1 MNKATLIEKIAED
14 AGITKTAA
22 AKAIDSLIEGVTR
35 SLDGGE
41 RITLVGL
48 GTFAISDRKARS
60 GRNPHTG
67 ATIEI
72 PAKRTVRFRPSKEL
86 EETLNAGH

>member
-1 MNKATLIEKIAED
+1 MNKATLIEKIAEE
-14 AGITKTAA
+14 AGVTKTAA
-22 AKAIDSLIEGVTR
+22 ARAIESLIDGVTR
-35 SLDGGE
+35 SLDAGE

-72 PAKRTVRFRPSKEL
+72 PAKRTVRFRPSKDL
-86 EETLNAGH
+86 EDTLNATR

>member
-1 MNKATLIEKIAED
+1 MNKATLIEKIAEE
-14 AGITKTAA
+14 AGVTKTAA
-22 AKAIDSLIEGVTR
+22 ARAIESLIDGVTR
-35 SLDGGE
+35 SLDAGE

-72 PAKRTVRFRPSKEL
+72 PAKRTVRFRPSKDL
-86 EETLNAGH
+86 EDTLNASR

>member
-14 AGITKTAA
+14 AGVTKTAA
-22 AKAIDSLIEGVTR
+22 ARAIESLIDGVTR
-35 SLDGGE
+35 SLDAGE

-72 PAKRTVRFRPSKEL
+72 PAKRTVRFRPSKDL
-86 EETLNAGH
+86 EDTLNASR